1 MSPQSERASRGICT
15 EEASSP
21 SGKICKMDFGGY
33 RSPMLIREWP
43 EKLVIQEEPGWSSGL
58 GGTLVVVGVMVLA
71 ATVGVFSGMKWSESW
86 LKEFSF
92 WASLAAISI
101 GLFLVLSNRGWLLEL
116 DRMEQK
122 VTLRRASPISFAKAE
137 FTFGEVEGVRILPVS
152 GRKAQAMLEV
162 LTSVEFPQRV
172 IYRFVG
178 DEASCARAKEKI
190 ERVLKEPRPE
200 TPYWDVKARMR
211 M

>member
-1 MSPQSERASRGICT
+1 
-15 EEASSP
+15 
-21 SGKICKMDFGGY
+21 
-33 RSPMLIREWP
+33 MLIQELP
-43 EKLVIQEEPGWSSGL
+43 EKLVIQEEPGWTYGL
-58 GGTLVVVGVMVLA
+58 GGVLVVVGVMVLA
-71 ATVGVFSGMKWSESW
+71 AALGVFSGMKWNESW

-92 WASLAAISI
+92 WASLVAISI
-101 GLFLVLSNRGWLLEL
+101 GVFLVLTNRAWLLEL

-122 VTLRRASPISFAKAE
+122 VILRRANPISFAKAE
-137 FTFGEVEGVRILPVS
+137 FTFGEVEGARILPAP
-152 GRKAQAMLEV
+152 GQKAGAVLEV
-162 LTSVEFPQRV
+162 LASVESPQRV

-200 TPYWDVKARMR
+200 TPHWDMKARMR